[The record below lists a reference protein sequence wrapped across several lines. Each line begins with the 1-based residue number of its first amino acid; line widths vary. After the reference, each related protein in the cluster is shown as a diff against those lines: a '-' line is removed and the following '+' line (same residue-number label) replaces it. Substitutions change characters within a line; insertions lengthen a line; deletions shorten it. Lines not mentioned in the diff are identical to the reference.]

1 MRNRTHRTPEQ
12 GYNLVELIIAI
23 ALLGTL
29 LISILTLFV
38 IGRRNVYSGKQMT
51 KATSVTTQV
60 LEDLQ
65 PLAVSSLNQ
74 QFLITSTTTLT
85 DPTIAGVKYT
95 DVIVRSTADSPL
107 PEYTG
112 SDPPS
117 QKYLTRWKGMIG
129 TGTSKFYNPKVTLVI
144 DPEEMQTATDPTSA
158 AIVRIRVITEWD
170 EVPKRHRS
178 VVAEVVKFNRE
189 F

>member
-38 IGRRNVYSGKQMT
+38 VGRRNVYSGKQLT
-51 KATSVTTQV
+51 RANSVTTQV

-65 PLAVSSLNQ
+65 PLAVPSLNT
-74 QFLITSTTTLT
+74 QFLITSSTSLT
-85 DPTIAGVKYT
+85 DPTINGVAYN
-95 DVIVRSTADSPL
+95 DVIVRTTTDVTK
-107 PEYTG
+107 EYTG
-112 SDPPS
+112 ADPPAA
-117 QKYLTRWKGMIG
+117 KYLTRWKNLLG
-129 TGTSKFYNPKVTLVI
+129 TGTEKFRNPKVTLVI
-144 DPEEMQTATDPTSA
+144 DPDDMKTGTDPTSA
-158 AIVRIRVITEWD
+158 AIVKIRVITEWD
-170 EVPKRHRS
+170 EVPARHR
-178 VVAEVVKFNRE
+178 VVTAEVVKFNRE